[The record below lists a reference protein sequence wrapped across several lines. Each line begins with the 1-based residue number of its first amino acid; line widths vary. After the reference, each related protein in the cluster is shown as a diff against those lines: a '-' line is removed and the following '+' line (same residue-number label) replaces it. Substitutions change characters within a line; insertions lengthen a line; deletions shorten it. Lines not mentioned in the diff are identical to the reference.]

1 MRYNDLRN
9 GTNKI
14 EPILEN
20 YKAAWDKKGMVT
32 PEGLYVNWL
41 FLRQDQLMPPTGIG
55 LTAW

>member
-1 MRYNDLRN
+1 MRYNDVRN
-9 GTNKI
+9 GTDKI
-14 EPILEN
+14 EPILER